1 MRYHTKEGFDMSEV
15 LMNSENDRIIPTK
28 EINITRHDMEDMK

>member
-1 MRYHTKEGFDMSEV
+1 MENGPSHEEDK
-15 LMNSENDRIIPTK
+15 NSENDRIIPTK